1 MTRRTPTAGP
11 PRPPAGPASAGPA
24 AVTPPAVDPE
34 PPTAR
39 LSLNQITTKHW
50 TLPQAVRGCV
60 EAGIPAIGLWR
71 DKVAEVGTARA
82 AKLVREAGL
91 RVSSLCRGGFLTA
104 DDAAGRRTALADN
117 LQAVEEAAELGTDT
131 LVLVV
136 GGLPAGS
143 RDLPGARSRVAELLA
158 ELAPH
163 AGDLGVRLAIE
174 PLHPMFCADR
184 AVVST
189 LGQALDLAELFP
201 PAQVGVVVDSYHV
214 WWDPELGRQLARA
227 GAGGRIAAYQVC
239 DWTLPLP
246 ADALLGRGH
255 VGDGCIDF
263 RTLTGQVTAA
273 GYSGWIEVEIFNQQ
287 VWDTPGDETL
297 RTLVR
302 RHAEHVVGP
311 G

>member
-1 MTRRTPTAGP
+1 MTT
-11 PRPPAGPASAGPA
+11 
-24 AVTPPAVDPE
+24 
-34 PPTAR
+34 TAR
-39 LSLNQITTKHW
+39 LSLNQITTRGW
-50 TLPQAVRGCV
+50 SLPEAVRGCA

-71 DKVAEVGTARA
+71 DKVAEVGAARA
-82 AKLVREAGL
+82 AGLVRAAGL
-91 RVSSLCRGGFLTA
+91 SVSSLCRGGFLTA
-104 DDAAGRRTALADN
+104 TDPAARRAALADN
-117 LQAVEEAAELGTDT
+117 LRAVEEAAELGTDT

-136 GGLPAGS
+136 GGLPEGD
-143 RDLPGARSRVAELLA
+143 RDLPAARTRVADLLA

-201 PAQVGVVVDSYHV
+201 ADQVGVVVDSYHV
-214 WWDPELGRQLARA
+214 WWDPELGAQLARA
-227 GAGGRIAAYQVC
+227 GAGGRIAAYQVG

-263 RTLTGQVTAA
+263 RTLTDQVTAA
-273 GYSGWIEVEIFNQQ
+273 GYTGWIEVEIFNQE
-287 VWDTPGDETL
+287 VWETPGAETL
-297 RTLVR
+297 RTLVE
-302 RHAEHVVGP
+302 RHTVHVVPAG
-311 G
+311 